1 MCNKPSGFPDIGIAN
16 RGSKRRFGEHPLC
29 RESEFFHTLVY
40 GGNADFY
47 FKDHGDGMGIEAIIV
62 TGIIGITSFFIG
74 WFVNSKIGQNKIS
87 SAEERSKKIMADA
100 ERDAAAVQKEKML
113 EVKDEWYR
121 KKHEFENEANQK
133 RNKLQAYE
141 KQLNG
146 REENIDRKVD
156 LLGKK
161 EKEVQNLQKN
171 NEVRSNELDQ
181 KLQQLDQM
189 IAEENLKLERA
200 SGMSRDEARK
210 LLMDNLLDSV
220 KTEAAQ
226 TLKDIRDK
234 AKEDGKKEAQ
244 KIIVQAIQRTAAD
257 HAVETTVSVL
267 QIQSDEMKGR
277 IIGREGR
284 NIRAFEAATGVDVI
298 VDDTPEAVILSGFD
312 AFRREVA
319 RISLER
325 LIADGR
331 IHPAR
336 IEEVVEK
343 VKAELEEEVKR
354 VGENTL
360 LEVGL
365 PGAHIEVVKYIG
377 KMKYRTSYG
386 QNLLQH
392 SIEVAY
398 LCGVMAAELGI
409 DINLAKRAGLLHDIG
424 KTVDRSIEGP
434 HAIIGLELTKKFNEH
449 PIVVNAVGAHHD
461 DIPMEHPI
469 AALVQAADS
478 ISGARPG
485 ARRESVEGYIK
496 RLEKLEEIAKSF
508 RGVQSTFAIQA
519 GREIRVIVEHDKIDD
534 AMADQL
540 AQDIAH
546 KIQQEMEY
554 PGQIKVVVIREVRA
568 VSFAK

>member
-1 MCNKPSGFPDIGIAN
+1 MDTNLLN
-16 RGSKRRFGEHPLC
+16 
-29 RESEFFHTLVY
+29 
-40 GGNADFY
+40 
-47 FKDHGDGMGIEAIIV
+47 IIV
-62 TGIIGITSFFIG
+62 VALIGITSFFIG
-74 WFVNSKIGQNKIS
+74 WFVNNKIGQNKVT
-87 SAEERSKKIMADA
+87 SAEERSKKILADA
-100 ERDAAAVQKEKML
+100 ERDAAVIQKEKLL

-141 KQLNG
+141 KQLTS
-146 REENIDRKVD
+146 REENIDRKAE
-156 LLGKK
+156 LLNKK
-161 EKEVQNLQKN
+161 EKEAAAVQKQ
-171 NEVRSNELDQ
+171 NEQRKKEIDQ
-181 KLQQLDQM
+181 KEHQIDQKEHQIDQM
-189 IAEENLKLERA
+189 LAEENVRLERA

-210 LLMDNLLDSV
+210 LLLDNLLDSV
-220 KTEAAQ
+220 KTEASQ
-226 TLKDIRDK
+226 TLKEIRDK
-234 AKEDGKKEAQ
+234 AREEAKREAQ
-244 KIIVQAIQRTAAD
+244 KIIVQAIQRSAAD

-267 QIQSDEMKGR
+267 NIQSDEMKGR

-343 VKAELEEEVKR
+343 VKRELEEELIH

-365 PGAHIEVVKYIG
+365 PGAHAEITKHIG

-398 LCGVMAAELGI
+398 LCGIMASELGI
-409 DINLAKRAGLLHDIG
+409 DVNLAKRSGLLHDIG
-424 KTVDRSIEGP
+424 KTTDRSIEGP
-434 HAIIGLELTKKFNEH
+434 HAIIGLEMTRKYNEH

-469 AALVQAADS
+469 SALVQAADA

-485 ARRESVEGYIK
+485 ARRESVEGYVK
-496 RLEKLEEIAKSF
+496 RLEKLEELAKSF
-508 RGVQSTFAIQA
+508 KGVQSTYAIQA
-519 GREIRVIVEHDKIDD
+519 GREIRVIVEHDKVDD

-540 AQDIAH
+540 AHEIAR

-554 PGQIKVVVIREVRA
+554 PGQIKVVVIREVRS
-568 VSFAK
+568 VSYAK